1 MLESFGLRGAVRIS
15 PLHCNSPEDVDTFL
29 RITAD
34 IAETVVSET
43 SKS

>member
-1 MLESFGLRGAVRIS
+1 
-15 PLHCNSPEDVDTFL
+15 LHCNSPEDVDAFL

-34 IAETVVSET
+34 IAETAALET